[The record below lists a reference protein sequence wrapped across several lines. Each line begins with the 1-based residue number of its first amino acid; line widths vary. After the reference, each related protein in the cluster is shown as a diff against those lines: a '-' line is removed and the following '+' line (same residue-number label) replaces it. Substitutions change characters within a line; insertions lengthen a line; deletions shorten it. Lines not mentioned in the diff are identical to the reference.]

1 MKTNNAYFQIITGKI
16 TELQVIDTNLSL
28 FGDNTLASL
37 PLLGQLALG
46 NTAEAA
52 SQIGMASGQ
61 KEAVDYLNSVQYF
74 RCKLG
79 ELTIHGI
86 FCRAFFRNGDKV
98 EVVAEPLEDGSYYA
112 YALRRPIDHRLWLY
126 PRAMKGSKAGNKS
139 SLKFAGYTSLGIFI
153 LGVICAAITLYD
165 MLFLFILFCIGCFI
179 FDGLLFL
186 ILYFSYKNMVEG
198 GGSGGSKVADKIFAT
213 LGYRNPKMV
222 DMEQEYLEMFLF
234 NKSVED
240 PDFYIDVTTDEFTRD
255 DPKGVKWVAFYRK
268 APRIP
273 KYVTVIHTEQDKS
286 DLNNEKKKRKRK

>member
-16 TELQVIDTNLSL
+16 TELKVIDTDLSL

-46 NTAEAA
+46 NSAEAA

-79 ELTIHGI
+79 ELAIHGI

-98 EVVAEPLEDGSYYA
+98 EVVVEPLEDGSYYA

-139 SLKFAGYTSLGIFI
+139 SLKFAGYTSLGLFI
-153 LGVICAAITLYD
+153 AGVICAAITLYD
-165 MLFLFILFCIGCFI
+165 MLFLFILCCIGCFI
-179 FDGLLFL
+179 FDGLFFL

-198 GGSGGSKVADKIFAT
+198 GGSGGSKIADKIFAT